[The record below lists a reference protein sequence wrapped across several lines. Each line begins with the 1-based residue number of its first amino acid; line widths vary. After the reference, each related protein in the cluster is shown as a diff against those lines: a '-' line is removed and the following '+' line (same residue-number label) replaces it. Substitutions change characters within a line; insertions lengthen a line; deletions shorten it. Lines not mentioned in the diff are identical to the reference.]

1 MLQHCYYD
9 GRVLRSCDAA
19 ETGNRVWNWVVCAK
33 EVASYQLKTRSRTSS
48 EHVSQQQNK
57 NQECR
62 RPPSMSIFAPLWL
75 PQSRSQF
82 EAQYMACFVGSLLP
96 TKAVHLPILLPL
108 WSKLF
113 KAHKSWTSLFMI
125 CGWPLSIVTTTA
137 STSSS
142 PSKWE
147 SLQNSLSLASPPSI
161 SIPAHSSPRN
171 FIPF

>member
-1 MLQHCYYD
+1 MIDLC
-9 GRVLRSCDAA
+9 
-19 ETGNRVWNWVVCAK
+19 
-33 EVASYQLKTRSRTSS
+33 SRQARKQKRTAPNKFRCPNK
-48 EHVSQQQNK
+48 QQST
-57 NQECR
+57 CR
-62 RPPSMSIFAPLWL
+62 RPPSTSIFSPLWL
-75 PQSRSQF
+75 PKSRSQF

-147 SLQNSLSLASPPSI
+147 SLQNLLSLASPPLI
-161 SIPAHSSPRN
+161 SIPAHSSPRKLT
-171 FIPF
+171 PF